1 MQMLYQSDQYVVVR
15 FDPPAPAVGP
25 QASTAGAG
33 GYEIVD
39 RLARREIY
47 IDGAVADAFRE
58 GVEALAQAESEP
70 EAFDS
75 FIAGYAALARQ
86 PLVVH

>member
-15 FDPPAPAVGP
+15 FDPPAPAAGP
-25 QASTAGAG
+25 TALPPSPG

-39 RLARREIY
+39 RRARREIY

-58 GVEALAQAESEP
+58 GVEALAQAKSEP